1 MRNGAS
7 LWATHPRLPMKRFLL
22 TGIAALLLATGAAH
36 ADSVLLK
43 LKTDS
48 GQIFVTPMDIQERC
62 PEETMAMFDEANKK
76 DIPVIIRID
85 NKRYEILEVF
95 CIGQQKKPN
104 GGNK

>member
-1 MRNGAS
+1 MITLA
-7 LWATHPRLPMKRFLL
+7 RLTL
-22 TGIAALLLATGAAH
+22 IAALVFMALRPAH

-85 NKRYEILEVF
+85 NKRYEILEVV

-104 GGNK
+104 GEKK

>member
-1 MRNGAS
+1 MK
-7 LWATHPRLPMKRFLL
+7 THAFI
-22 TGIAALLLATGAAH
+22 TGIAALSVLSASAVH

-95 CIGQQKKPN
+95 CIGQQKKPS
-104 GGNK
+104 GGNR

>member
-1 MRNGAS
+1 
-7 LWATHPRLPMKRFLL
+7 
-22 TGIAALLLATGAAH
+22 
-36 ADSVLLK
+36 
-43 LKTDS
+43 
-48 GQIFVTPMDIQERC
+48 
-62 PEETMAMFDEANKK
+62 MAMFDEANKK